1 MGSPAGPRPFLSAVS
16 AIIRLMTLD
25 RSALAGSDA
34 PAPFDPDLLVAIR
47 RRLTEICDAAQQPA
61 PAADNPF
68 AAVRD
73 YSEPRELAKTLA
85 AWGDR
90 AEPAVPELV
99 RLLAVRP
106 IVAAP
111 ALTAIGRPT
120 PECVAALRRVAET
133 ADGAEAVPARL
144 AVARAVRSL
153 TGGTGALLAA
163 VRFGLSTPSKDAD
176 DRAAAADAATE
187 LPDRADH
194 AELLTPLLLR
204 ALQAIPVP
212 TPSLPA
218 HQARLKLGHA
228 LWLFTGRPE
237 YVIEVLRSTLDLAG
251 EDITAWTVAKAAE
264 LAADLAPDL
273 GPAARELVPG
283 LEAALAD
290 PVSAGAAER
299 ALKSPYFRK

>member
-1 MGSPAGPRPFLSAVS
+1 
-16 AIIRLMTLD
+16 MTLD

-34 PAPFDPDLLVAIR
+34 PVPFDPDMLTAIR
-47 RRLTEICDAAQQPA
+47 RRLNEICDAAQEPA
-61 PAADNPF
+61 PAAGNPF

-73 YSEPRELAKTLA
+73 HSEPAELAKTLA
-85 AWGDR
+85 AWGAR

-106 IVAAP
+106 IAAAP
-111 ALTAIGRPT
+111 ALAAIGQPT
-120 PECVAALRRVAET
+120 LACVAALQRVAGT
-133 ADGAEAVPARL
+133 ADGAEAVHARL
-144 AVARAVRSL
+144 AAARAVRSL
-153 TGGTGALLAA
+153 TGGTEALLVA
-163 VRFGLSTPSKDAD
+163 VQFGLTTPSKDPD
-176 DRAAAADAATE
+176 DRAAAADAAAE
-187 LPDRADH
+187 LPDPDGHADRADH
-194 AELLTPLLLR
+194 ADLLTPLLLQ

-218 HQARLKLGHA
+218 HQARLKLGRA

-251 EDITAWTVAKAAE
+251 GDFTAWTVATAAE

-273 GPAARELVPG
+273 GPAARELIPG

-290 PVSAGAAER
+290 PVSAGAAAR